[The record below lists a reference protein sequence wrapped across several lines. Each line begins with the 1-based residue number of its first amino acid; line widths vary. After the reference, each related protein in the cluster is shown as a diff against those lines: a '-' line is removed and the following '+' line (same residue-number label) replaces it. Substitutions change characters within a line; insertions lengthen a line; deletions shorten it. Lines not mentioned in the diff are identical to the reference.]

1 MFKRVLV
8 PMNGSESTERILH
21 YLVQVTN
28 WCDSELTLL
37 HVLRPTASRSTGD
50 LQIEYPNMLT
60 DRAQG
65 LAREYF
71 AEIVGQLHG
80 ADVTARVAI
89 ATGDVVDTVVA
100 RASAG
105 GFDLMALAVDERHP
119 ALRRMTES
127 PGERI
132 RVRSPIPMLILNGHL
147 EGKMGR
153 AEAPL
158 TRLLVAMNGT
168 RVSEFALPYV
178 RRVARAGNLPITLLR
193 VVPEVA
199 GFHPATELSTV
210 APRFVEGARRSAE
223 EYLERHATDLAE
235 QGFDV
240 ATRVEAGPAART
252 IVDVQN
258 AAPEHLL
265 VMASIVR
272 HGWQRAV
279 LGCTADEVIRI
290 SGRPL
295 LLIPAGRR
303 PGPVDSMEGDAGP
316 DDSLDNGGRNGA
328 TTV

>member
-8 PMNGSESTERILH
+8 PMSGSENTERILH
-21 YLVQVTN
+21 HLVQVTN

-37 HVLRPTASRSTGD
+37 HVLRPVASRSTGD
-50 LQIEYPNMLT
+50 RQIEYPDMLT

-71 AEIVGQLHG
+71 AVIIQQLNVAG
-80 ADVTARVAI
+80 VTTRAAI
-89 ATGDVVDTVVA
+89 ATGEVVDTVVA

-105 GFDLMALAVDERHP
+105 GFDLMALAVSERHP
-119 ALRRMTES
+119 AIRWATTN

-132 RVRSPIPMLILNGHL
+132 RVRTPIPMLILNGQM
-147 EGKMGR
+147 EEKIGR
-153 AEAPL
+153 ARTPL
-158 TRLLVAMNGT
+158 ARLLVAMNGT

-193 VVPEVA
+193 VIPEIA
-199 GFHPATELSTV
+199 GYYQSTELSSA
-210 APRFVEGARRSAE
+210 APRFVQGARRSAE
-223 EYLERHATDLAE
+223 EYLERHAALLVE

-240 ATRVEAGPAART
+240 TTRVGIGPAART
-252 IVDVQN
+252 IVDVQD

-265 VMASIVR
+265 VMASTVR
-272 HGWQRAV
+272 QGWRRTV
-279 LGCTADEVIRI
+279 VGCTADEVIRL

-303 PGPVDSMEGDAGP
+303 PGPSDSMEAE
-316 DDSLDNGGRNGA
+316 DDPEFPVMNSSTA
-328 TTV
+328 V